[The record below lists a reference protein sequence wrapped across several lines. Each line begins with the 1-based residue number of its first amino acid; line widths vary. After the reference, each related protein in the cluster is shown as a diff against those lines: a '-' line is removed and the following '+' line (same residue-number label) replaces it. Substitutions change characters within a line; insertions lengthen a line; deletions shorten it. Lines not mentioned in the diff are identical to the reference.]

1 MLPRPATN
9 DTRDERS
16 ASGGAAPPSA
26 AELQLAAAA
35 LRRAVT
41 GEGLAVPAGA
51 VGERLTAYLA
61 LLVRWRRH
69 RRIAGPASPDELAVE
84 AIVDALFVD
93 EVVPPSGALF
103 DVGSGAGLPG
113 IPLALLREERF
124 VTLVEPST
132 ARAALL
138 RVALSTLGL
147 RGRVVARRAEDLAD
161 DVATGGEAPADAA
174 VARAF
179 LPPGEWLVLGRRLV
193 RPGGRVIV
201 LAGRAWPGP
210 SAGSGVTIEGR
221 VDYTLAGRGPRTA
234 WRLSFPRS

>member
-1 MLPRPATN
+1 M
-9 DTRDERS
+9 
-16 ASGGAAPPSA
+16 PPSA
-26 AELQLAAAA
+26 PELDAAAKA
-35 LRRAVT
+35 MRRAVV
-41 GEGLAVPAGA
+41 GEGLAVPGGA
-51 VGERLTAYLA
+51 VGERLAAYLA

-84 AIVDALFVD
+84 AIVDALRVD
-93 EVVPPSGALF
+93 EVVPASGALF
-103 DVGSGAGLPG
+103 DIGSGAGLPG
-113 IPLALLREERF
+113 IPLALLREERL
-124 VTLVEPST
+124 VTLVEPSA

-138 RVALSTLGL
+138 RVAMATVGL

-161 DVATGGEAPADAA
+161 DVAAGREAPADAA

-179 LPPGEWLVLGRRLV
+179 LPPGQWLALGRRLV

-210 SAGSGVTIEGR
+210 ASGAGATVEAR

-234 WRLSFPRS
+234 WRLSFPRR